1 MRKLS
6 KIYIAVLAGL
16 PITTF
21 AASSGF
27 VAYNSHN
34 APPSFNT
41 SVAHGNSSSA
51 NNHNGNNSNNSL
63 LNNTQ
68 ASQDSC
74 ETIAESVGTSIN
86 ERMKA
91 VLPQN
96 EKDNVSA
103 AVENSQ
109 AVNVTNQNT
118 STTSLSI
125 SELFSNPFDY
135 IKKAATNLYEAAKQK
150 AQDFLKNAYAN
161 AIGAV
166 TSYVNNMYAKQLS
179 KISAKLGNIGGPLL
193 TDSLGQFVPNVTSSL
208 AGCSQTLSSE
218 CLSKITT
225 AIGESA
231 SQAKERAINNANYTL
246 DRVTTDTISGAA
258 NKVNERVNGAA
269 NKVNSVLQ

>member
-41 SVAHGNSSSA
+41 SVVHSNSSSI
-51 NNHNGNNSNNSL
+51 NNNGNNSNNSL
-63 LNNTQ
+63 LNNIH

-118 STTSLSI
+118 STASLSI

-218 CLSKITT
+218 CLSK
-225 AIGESA
+225 
-231 SQAKERAINNANYTL
+231 AKERAINNANYTL
-246 DRVTTDTISGAA
+246 DRVTSDTISGAA